1 MKAKNP
7 QGRIALLLVVAVF
20 FANPL
25 FAQSQASAQVQ
36 GSSRPASPV
45 PAQETT
51 PRRQPP
57 SARPD
62 DATLDTLF
70 AADSYKMYGEVRMVG
85 QLVRSAGVTEVLEP
99 ILKLSSLPDD
109 FKAFIKFLNTNADT
123 LATSRMLFA
132 AMPARSGL
140 PQTIVAIE
148 LPSVE
153 EAQKFEPK
161 VQKLLPTHF
170 PTPTPT
176 PTLSPTPPW
185 TASPTPSPT
194 PAASPS
200 TKSAGDKQP
209 TLVAEPV
216 LISAGKPTP
225 PAVAVIDEKKEPDG
239 PPFLIKRSG
248 ALILISD
255 IPFTFRNLRPTGS
268 KLLAEDQN
276 FRVARDRF
284 SSEPLFL
291 FYNVGLEDFNKSR
304 QVAVATS
311 DGATLHV
318 EEMPQ
323 TSTEET
329 TAEPKP
335 EANPEGNPEAQLPGP
350 NASPSPESSPANEE
364 PQAVLSGEDSG
375 NGRVVAIASVQQPK
389 PDSTDPFLSSL
400 LGAFGGGEPAWP
412 EALGVALSF
421 EGDSYIIRVILID
434 PPDTKTTPIPFL
446 PQLISGRSF
455 TSEAPSVLPA
465 DTEFFASASLDL
477 PRMYAAL
484 LQNLQKMNT
493 VQAGYSRSQPGEKPV
508 EPADTAVTEAA
519 FEKKYGFK
527 VKEELLPALGNE
539 IAVGGTLQSLGLASA
554 FGMAASPPPQPSAV
568 FLISIKDRD
577 AVKGLVPRLLDALGM
592 KALSLIAQTEKR
604 DDTETVTYAGAVSYA
619 FVDKFLVLSPDVAA
633 VRHVVDSYL
642 NHETLGSN
650 SAFRTFTRWQPRE
663 MQAQAYVA
671 PSVMAAYREAF
682 RNPAL
687 HIDAAMRECMA
698 KLNPAPEAITYAL
711 SNDSFGPLHEL
722 RLPKNLVLMTVA
734 GISAETKQSPLDQNE
749 SISRYALHAIV
760 SAEVTYRETTGNG
773 SYATLDQLIAEKL
786 IQKDFLENHGYK
798 VELIVAGT
806 KFEATATPK
815 EYGTTGRISFFVDET
830 GKVRGG
836 DHNGAPANAGDPP
849 IP

>member
-1 MKAKNP
+1 
-7 QGRIALLLVVAVF
+7 
-20 FANPL
+20 
-25 FAQSQASAQVQ
+25 
-36 GSSRPASPV
+36 
-45 PAQETT
+45 
-51 PRRQPP
+51 
-57 SARPD
+57 
-62 DATLDTLF
+62 
-70 AADSYKMYGEVRMVG
+70 MVG
-85 QLVRSAGVTEVLEP
+85 QLVRSPGVVEVLEP
-99 ILKLSSLPDD
+99 ILKLSSPPDD

-123 LATSRMLFA
+123 LATSRLLFG

-148 LPSVE
+148 LPSAE

-161 VQKLLPTHF
+161 VQKLLPILF

-176 PTLSPTPPW
+176 PTP
-185 TASPTPSPT
+185 SPTPSPAT
-194 PAASPS
+194 PTPSPKPAASPS
-200 TKSAGDKQP
+200 TKNAGDNQP
-209 TLVAEPV
+209 VIVAEPV
-216 LISAGKPTP
+216 LISVGKPSP
-225 PAVAVIDEKKEPDG
+225 SPLVRSDERKEPDG

-276 FRVARDRF
+276 FRLARDRF

-291 FYNVGLEDFNKSR
+291 FYNVGLEDRNKSR

-311 DGATLHV
+311 DGTTLHV

-323 TSTEET
+323 PSAEET
-329 TAEPKP
+329 TVEPKT
-335 EANPEGNPEAQLPGP
+335 EANPESSPEAQPP
-350 NASPSPESSPANEE
+350 SPDASPSPESSPANEE

-375 NGRVVAIASVQQPK
+375 NARVVAIARVREPK
-389 PDSTDPFLSSL
+389 PDPTDPFLSSL
-400 LGAFGGGEPAWP
+400 FGASGSGEPAWP
-412 EALGVALSF
+412 EALGVSLSF
-421 EGDSYIIRVILID
+421 EGDSYIIRMILID
-434 PPDTKTTPIPFL
+434 PPETKTTPIPFL

-493 VQAGYSRSQPGEKPV
+493 AQASYPRSEPGEKPV

-527 VKEELLPALGNE
+527 IKEELLPALGNE
-539 IAVGGTLQSLGLASA
+539 VAIGGTLQSLGMAGM
-554 FGMAASPPPQPSAV
+554 FGMAASPPPQPTPSPSPSGSPQLGQAPGTSAGQQAPNSPV
-568 FLISIKDRD
+568 FLISVKDRD
-577 AVKGLVPRLLDALGM
+577 AVKGLIPRLLDALGM

-687 HIDAAMRECMA
+687 HIDAAMREFMA

-734 GISAETKQSPLDQNE
+734 GISTENKQSPLDQNE
-749 SISRYALHAIV
+749 AVSRYALRAIV

-786 IQKDFLENHGYK
+786 IQKDFLENNGYK
-798 VELIVAGT
+798 IELIVAGT

-815 EYGTTGRISFFVDET
+815 EYGTTGRLSFFVDET
-830 GKVRGG
+830 GRVKGA
-836 DHNGAPANAGDPP
+836 DHNGAPANAGDQPMP
-849 IP
+849 